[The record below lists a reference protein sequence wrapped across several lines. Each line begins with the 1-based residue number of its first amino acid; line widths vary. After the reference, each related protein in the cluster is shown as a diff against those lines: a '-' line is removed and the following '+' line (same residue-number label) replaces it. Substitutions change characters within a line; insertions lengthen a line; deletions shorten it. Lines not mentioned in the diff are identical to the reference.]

1 VTVTIARSAPITS
14 RTTTAPRIVAVR
26 ALLHIAHNSNAV
38 GPRDATRPSANPP
51 ARTGE
56 TGQRRGGQQA
66 AYLTMLG
73 MIEVTT
79 LFT

>member
-1 VTVTIARSAPITS
+1 
-14 RTTTAPRIVAVR
+14 VAVR
-26 ALLHIAHNSNAV
+26 ALLLMAHDSNAV
-38 GPRDATRPSANPP
+38 GPRDATPTISQPP

-56 TGQRRGGQQA
+56 NGQRRGGQRA
-66 AYLTMLG
+66 AYFTMLG

>member
-1 VTVTIARSAPITS
+1 M
-14 RTTTAPRIVAVR
+14 
-26 ALLHIAHNSNAV
+26 AHDSNAV
-38 GPRDATRPSANPP
+38 GPRDATPTISQPP

-56 TGQRRGGQQA
+56 NGQRRGGQRA
-66 AYLTMLG
+66 AYFTMLG